1 MQSAPLKLLV
11 TGANGFVGRAL
22 CAEATQGI
30 LVRGSIRHQC
40 DLPAGVERVV
50 VGEIDEKTNWW
61 GALNGCDIVMHL
73 AARAHVMH
81 ESAKNPLEEFRRV
94 NVQGTEHLARNAVAS
109 GVKRFVYVSSIKVIG
124 EETLGGKTYAER
136 DMPMPQDAYGVSKWE
151 AEQVLHRVAEETGLE
166 VVIVRPPLVYGAGV
180 KGNFAQL
187 LSVLMRGIP
196 LPLASIR
203 NQRDLIYVGNLV
215 DALIACAT
223 HPAAV
228 GQTYL
233 VSDGEG
239 VSTPDLIRNLAQ
251 ALGKFN
257 LVFPFPIYV
266 MRFCAGLFGKSA
278 AVDRLTQSLQIDS
291 NKIRKEL
298 SWKPPCTMQQGLQA
312 TADWYL
318 QSIKKGN

>member
-1 MQSAPLKLLV
+1 M
-11 TGANGFVGRAL
+11 TGANGFVGHAL
-22 CAEATQGI
+22 CAGAVARGMQ
-30 LVRGSIRHQC
+30 VRGSIRHQC

-50 VGEIDEKTNWW
+50 VGEIDENTNWW
-61 GALNGCDIVMHL
+61 GALNGCDIVIHL

-109 GVKRFVYVSSIKVIG
+109 GVKRFVYVSSIKVNG
-124 EETLGGKTYAER
+124 EETLGGKSYAER

-187 LSVLMRGIP
+187 LSVLTRGIP

-291 NKIRKEL
+291 SKIRKEL
-298 SWKPPCTMQQGLQA
+298 SWKPPYTMQQGLQA

-318 QSIKKGN
+318 QSIENKT